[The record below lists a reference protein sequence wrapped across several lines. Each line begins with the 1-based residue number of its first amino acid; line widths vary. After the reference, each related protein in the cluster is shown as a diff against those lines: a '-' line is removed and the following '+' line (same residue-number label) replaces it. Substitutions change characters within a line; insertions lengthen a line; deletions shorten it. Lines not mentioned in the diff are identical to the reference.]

1 MYVPVLNY
9 FIDIEEAI
17 VVLCV
22 VIIAYMGVLHLEFRQ
37 LRIISKRFGEED
49 GEFTKSIRELRSDL
63 NSLGDIVKGIELDN
77 ISRHV
82 DGTAS
87 APKKK
92 STFRPKDLVDAKDPE
107 NSEDTVSGT
116 KNMDAKKNVDPKS
129 DAKSL
134 KDKLEEI

>member
-22 VIIAYMGVLHLEFRQ
+22 VIVAYMGVLHLEFRQ
-37 LRIISKRFGEED
+37 LKLISKRFADED
-49 GEFTKSIRELRSDL
+49 AEFTKTIRELRADL

-77 ISRHV
+77 ISKHV
-82 DGTAS
+82 DGAS
-87 APKKK
+87 SVPKKK
-92 STFRPKDLVDAKDPE
+92 STFRPKDLSGAKDSE
-107 NSEDTVSGT
+107 NNDDTASET
-116 KNMDAKKNVDPKS
+116 KTS
-129 DAKSL
+129 DSKTDGRSL

>member
-22 VIIAYMGVLHLEFRQ
+22 VIVAYMGVLHLEFRQ
-37 LRIISKRFGEED
+37 LKIISKRFGDED
-49 GEFTKSIRELRSDL
+49 AEFTKTIRELRADL

-77 ISRHV
+77 ISKHV
-82 DGTAS
+82 DGASS

-92 STFRPKDLVDAKDPE
+92 STFRPKDLLGAKE
-107 NSEDTVSGT
+107 SEAGGDIGSGT
-116 KNMDAKKNVDPKS
+116 KNPGDRPDS
-129 DAKSL
+129 RSL
-134 KDKLEEI
+134 KDKLKDI

>member
-22 VIIAYMGVLHLEFRQ
+22 VIIAYMAVLHLEFRQ
-37 LRIISKRFGEED
+37 LKIISKRFGDED
-49 GEFTKSIRELRSDL
+49 AEFTKSIRELRADL

-77 ISRHV
+77 ISKHV
-82 DGTAS
+82 DGTSPAS
-87 APKKK
+87 KKK
-92 STFRPKDLVDAKDPE
+92 STFHPK
-107 NSEDTVSGT
+107 NSENDEDIGSAKNQDT
-116 KNMDAKKNVDPKS
+116 KLA
-129 DAKSL
+129 ARSL